1 MNVLVTGG
9 YGFIGSFVAERFYK
23 EGYEVVIIDNL
34 SAGDKR
40 NVNFKHK
47 SYLLSIEDRRCE
59 EVFRST
65 RFDVVV
71 HLAAHADVAASMDNP
86 RLDAESNLLGL
97 VNMLNLSHK
106 YGVRKFIF
114 ASSAAVY
121 GQSDRLPVAET
132 EACEPVSPY
141 GLNKMIGETYCR
153 KWQEMYGL
161 ETLCFRFSNVYG
173 PHQGRAGAGG
183 VVSAFIKAALASQ
196 DLVVYGDGEQTRDF
210 IYVED
215 VADAVYRASYSGLT
229 GVYNL
234 STGKDSSVNELIGE
248 LRSIHGTL
256 VVKYMDV
263 RPGDFERSALDNRN
277 IKKDLD
283 WSPKYSLQEGLR
295 KTYEWHAAVS
305 ASAKEAKAPA
315 RFGSPGLRAAFKAVV
330 PYAENLLAFAL
341 TAWLMLSVRD
351 SWIDIL
357 DLRIVYILLLGMLYG
372 TRQSLIAVALATLL
386 FIYEQLG
393 NGRELVSLLYD
404 SDFLFHLTVYLF
416 VGLVVGYS
424 VERKNMILESMG
436 EQLEALK
443 EKHAFLTDV
452 YHETRKV
459 KDELQQR
466 VLGSGDSFGKIY
478 SVTKSLESLEPEQ
491 IFTSTVTVLESLM
504 KAKGVSIYT
513 VDRSGN
519 YLRLAAHS
527 YPDDLVIPKSV
538 RVESEPFARQALHDR
553 KLFVNMELEPGV
565 PLMAAPVI
573 SGGKPVAVV
582 AIHEMEFEHFTLY
595 HQNLFSVLVGL
606 VSSALSRAL
615 SFVEATENKRYI
627 EGTAIL
633 KPEVFA
639 EIVAA
644 KHEAKAKHGIEY
656 VLLSAGPADDARQE
670 LSREISRLLRET
682 DYIGIGERGELMVLL
697 SNSGMEEAASVLE
710 RLGRNGIS
718 LRVAEEDGPYV

>member
-1 MNVLVTGG
+1 M
-9 YGFIGSFVAERFYK
+9 
-23 EGYEVVIIDNL
+23 
-34 SAGDKR
+34 
-40 NVNFKHK
+40 
-47 SYLLSIEDRRCE
+47 
-59 EVFRST
+59 
-65 RFDVVV
+65 
-71 HLAAHADVAASMDNP
+71 
-86 RLDAESNLLGL
+86 
-97 VNMLNLSHK
+97 
-106 YGVRKFIF
+106 
-114 ASSAAVY
+114 
-121 GQSDRLPVAET
+121 
-132 EACEPVSPY
+132 
-141 GLNKMIGETYCR
+141 
-153 KWQEMYGL
+153 
-161 ETLCFRFSNVYG
+161 
-173 PHQGRAGAGG
+173 
-183 VVSAFIKAALASQ
+183 
-196 DLVVYGDGEQTRDF
+196 
-210 IYVED
+210 
-215 VADAVYRASYSGLT
+215 
-229 GVYNL
+229 
-234 STGKDSSVNELIGE
+234 
-248 LRSIHGTL
+248 
-256 VVKYMDV
+256 
-263 RPGDFERSALDNRN
+263 
-277 IKKDLD
+277 
-283 WSPKYSLQEGLR
+283 
-295 KTYEWHAAVS
+295 
-305 ASAKEAKAPA
+305 
-315 RFGSPGLRAAFKAVV
+315 
-330 PYAENLLAFAL
+330 
-341 TAWLMLSVRD
+341 
-351 SWIDIL
+351 
-357 DLRIVYILLLGMLYG
+357 
-372 TRQSLIAVALATLL
+372 
-386 FIYEQLG
+386 
-393 NGRELVSLLYD
+393 
-404 SDFLFHLTVYLF
+404 
-416 VGLVVGYS
+416 
-424 VERKNMILESMG
+424 
-436 EQLEALK
+436 
-443 EKHAFLTDV
+443 TDV

-553 KLFVNMELEPGV
+553 KLFVNTELEPGV

-644 KHEAKAKHGIEY
+644 KHEAKAKYGIEY